1 MCPEKRN
8 QRLIRRFALEQKAQL
23 PDLLNRAISS
33 RGFSVNEALC
43 GQTAKVS
50 IRRATRRAVVL
61 RQSLAAPHP
70 RCVAP
75 TGRGEHLRSDRV
87 LTVTVT
93 LAGPASLGKTAFGT
107 TRPATSGTKSSGPCS
122 PTSAGIP
129 GTGRPPTA
137 K

>member
-23 PDLLNRAISS
+23 PDLLKRAISS

-87 LTVTVT
+87 FEKRLF
-93 LAGPASLGKTAFGT
+93 ACPASLSKTAFGT